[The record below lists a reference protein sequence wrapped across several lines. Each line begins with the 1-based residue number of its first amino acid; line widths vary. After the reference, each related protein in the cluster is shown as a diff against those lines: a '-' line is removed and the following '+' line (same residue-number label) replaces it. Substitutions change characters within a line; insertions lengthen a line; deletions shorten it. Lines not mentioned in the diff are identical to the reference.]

1 MNLYIGKNKH
11 QGISID
17 THIFPLIHFD
27 DKLITKAYHKYLI
40 LRADINLKLCRSIYI
55 SPDENISL
63 QCLIDHGL
71 VHAIYGSLQQIIF
84 SDMRKAIKEAC
95 KKLSYLQGIYRILF
109 YSNPPKFTY
118 PVRPASHDVY
128 ITKGCYA
135 FPSIWPSELS
145 QEYEELF
152 SKETNH
158 DNWRIFNEAKELEEN
173 MKFDPEYHKI
183 YQNKIKRI
191 FLREHHGSYG
201 TITRGIGRLIKPEYG
216 KDSQLR
222 REYKELLS
230 WQEIWQPDEID
241 GTECAT
247 MLEYNDE

>member
-1 MNLYIGKNKH
+1 M
-11 QGISID
+11 
-17 THIFPLIHFD
+17 
-27 DKLITKAYHKYLI
+27 
-40 LRADINLKLCRSIYI
+40 
-55 SPDENISL
+55 E
-63 QCLIDHGL
+63 
-71 VHAIYGSLQQIIF
+71 
-84 SDMRKAIKEAC
+84 KAIKEAC
-95 KKLSYLQGIYRILF
+95 KKLSYLQGIYIILF

-173 MKFDPEYHKI
+173 MKFYPEYHMI
-183 YQNKIKRI
+183 YQNKIQRI
-191 FLREHHGSYG
+191 FLCEHHGSYG

-216 KDSQLR
+216 RDSQLR
-222 REYKELLS
+222 KEYKELLS
-230 WQEIWQPDEID
+230 WQEIWQPGEID
-241 GTECAT
+241 GTEYAPT
-247 MLEYNDE
+247 LEYNDE

>member
-1 MNLYIGKNKH
+1 MNLFIGKNKH

-40 LRADINLKLCRSIYI
+40 LRADINLKLCISIYI

-71 VHAIYGSLQQIIF
+71 VYPIYGSLQQIIF
-84 SDMRKAIKEAC
+84 SDLGKAIKEAC

-135 FPSIWPSELS
+135 FSSIWSSELS
-145 QEYEELF
+145 
-152 SKETNH
+152 
-158 DNWRIFNEAKELEEN
+158 
-173 MKFDPEYHKI
+173 
-183 YQNKIKRI
+183 
-191 FLREHHGSYG
+191 
-201 TITRGIGRLIKPEYG
+201 
-216 KDSQLR
+216 
-222 REYKELLS
+222 
-230 WQEIWQPDEID
+230 
-241 GTECAT
+241 
-247 MLEYNDE
+247 